1 MNHCHLLK
9 ITEGQSSGIQ
19 TSIKTLTIK
28 CNWLITIFIMLGIKF
43 GWHGMIDHMLSIN
56 FTYYNEETSAHYNHA
71 FNLPQC
77 NRRDAFKLQY
87 SWSINFKVF
96 VEVSLFTNIMY
107 FECYIFWSREK
118 SKCTLNAT
126 YYVVEK
132 KSKFYHLFTA
142 LT

>member
-43 GWHGMIDHMLSIN
+43 GWHGMIDHMLLIISHIIMKKLR
-56 FTYYNEETSAHYNHA
+56 AHYNHA
-71 FNLPQC
+71 FNLPQS

-87 SWSINFKVF
+87 SLSINFKVF
-96 VEVSLFTNIMY
+96 VEVFLFTIIMY
-107 FECYIFWSREK
+107 SECYIFWRREK

-126 YYVVEK
+126 YFVVEK